1 MHELLDHT
9 SNLNLLNRR
18 GCQLPLLYHTPFER
32 YPSKASFSPLNPPQ
46 PHLSSVFS
54 YPHPLWQGFDQDDDD
69 DASSI
74 GSGMTESVSGM
85 SVSSRAAGAAANPY
99 AMARPSAQRSGL
111 GSVLGG
117 GAPSYRPA
125 AFGQMQRQAS
135 FGATVGCQ
143 PAHSLLEVAVH
154 SAGVRSK
161 YRKTLS
167 NPIFTVSVSWRGL
180 GKGWVGSECVCVCMH
195 MCVD

>member
-1 MHELLDHT
+1 
-9 SNLNLLNRR
+9 
-18 GCQLPLLYHTPFER
+18 
-32 YPSKASFSPLNPPQ
+32 
-46 PHLSSVFS
+46 
-54 YPHPLWQGFDQDDDD
+54 
-69 DASSI
+69 
-74 GSGMTESVSGM
+74 M

-135 FGATVGCQ
+135 FGASVGCQ

-167 NPIFTVSVSWRGL
+167 NPIFTVSVSEGWAGGGVRAD
-180 GKGWVGSECVCVCMH
+180 GKRVRLCLHAHVLLLVSDRFSRQAVVTM
-195 MCVD
+195 